1 MARWMPWVTSGVV
14 GCLAEAR
21 TCPSDMLSRTASLM
35 RFSNESRH
43 SVYDKRVGSPDVDT
57 ETEDGFLIIHHGGA
71 VVTPCLINAIGPS
84 MLHL

>member
-1 MARWMPWVTSGVV
+1 
-14 GCLAEAR
+14 
-21 TCPSDMLSRTASLM
+21 M
-35 RFSNESRH
+35 RFSNKSRH
-43 SVYDKRVGSPDVDT
+43 SVHNERVGSPDVDT